1 MYKEVSMRRL
11 SPPADRRP
19 KALNR
24 RRRATTPVL
33 LVIVLSLII
42 LTVPSVFMAC
52 SSSSGVAVTDLLDR
66 SVEID
71 QTPLRIVTLHPTAT
85 ETLYAAGGVAVGRD
99 RASTYP
105 EEVVALPDVGSMY
118 TPSMEKVA
126 QLEPDLVI
134 VEALTQESLVDQ
146 LEQLGIPVVAVRA
159 TSLDDIFQSLTLLG
173 RIMDTEETA
182 DQTIDDIQARIDAAR
197 ENAPEGK
204 GVLVFIADAEQKVY
218 AARSDSYPGL
228 VASLA
233 GLDNLAADLSGPTYY
248 GGFTLFSPE
257 LAAQSNPGPDVV
269 LTITPAPL
277 PAPRLSAV
285 LSMVPGFKTMPAIKE
300 GRVVELDPVLF
311 LQAQGPRIADAVEA
325 LLVIMNSY

>member
-118 TPSMEKVA
+118 TPSMVEL
-126 QLEPDLVI
+126 QPDLVVI
-134 VEALTQESLVDQ
+134 EALTQESLVDQ
-146 LEQLGIPVVAVRA
+146 LEQLGLAVVAVKA

-204 GVLVFIADAEQKVY
+204 GVLIFIADAEQKVY

-228 VASLA
+228 VASLL
-233 GLDNLAADLSGPTYY
+233 GLENLAADLEGPAPYP
-248 GGFTLFSPE
+248 GFALFSPE

-325 LLVIMNSY
+325 LLAIINGY